1 MATISITSD
10 ELDANNLKA
19 IKTFLKTL
27 KIKFE
32 IANDFVSPQSI
43 SLTNEQKNILDE
55 RRANSNPEDFIPWEK
70 AKKQL
75 KFKGKKWAF
84 L

>member
-10 ELDANNLKA
+10 ELNANNLKA

-32 IANDFVSPQSI
+32 IANDFEIPQSHKD
-43 SLTNEQKNILDE
+43 LVLD
-55 RRANSNPEDFIPWEK
+55 RVKKSKSKKLLNWDDVKDDFDGI
-70 AKKQL
+70 
-75 KFKGKKWAF
+75 
-84 L
+84 